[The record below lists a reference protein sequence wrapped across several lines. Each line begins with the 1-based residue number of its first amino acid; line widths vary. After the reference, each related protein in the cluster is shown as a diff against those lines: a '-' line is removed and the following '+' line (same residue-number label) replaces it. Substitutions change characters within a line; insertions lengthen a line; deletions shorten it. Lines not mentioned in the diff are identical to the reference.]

1 MFYGY
6 VYDSLIIFQIVKLM
20 VLNINRERVLV
31 TDHNFKVGTEL
42 VRILLIDFDIDLTD
56 RDRKDLDL
64 SNQNK

>member
-1 MFYGY
+1 M
-6 VYDSLIIFQIVKLM
+6 YDSLIIFQIVKLM

>member
-1 MFYGY
+1 